1 MHKSSL
7 VTKIL
12 ALFLFAFISIF
23 SHAQSPADDSKNVK
37 IIIPWPS
44 GGANDLLGRDFAF
57 FLGEKIGKR
66 IVIDNKGG
74 ANGLIGAEAVA
85 RSIPD
90 GNTIMFHSITSHAT
104 NAILAPKL
112 PYDTFKDFAPV
123 SQIASLDLV
132 LVAHPSVPVKSISD
146 LVALD
151 KAKPRSI
158 SYASFGNGSMA
169 HLAGE
174 LLNQKSGM
182 DLQHVPY
189 KGGGPALVDT
199 LAGHVQLYFAGID
212 VALQHIQSGALVP
225 IAVTGST
232 RSSLLPNVPKIAE
245 TPGLSDYEA
254 RIYYGIWVPGGTPS
268 STVNKLYQQTSA
280 VISSP
285 AFKKKIE
292 SEGFITASNS
302 SPEKMTATMNSQIEI
317 LGKVIKQA
325 KILP

>member
-7 VTKIL
+7 ATKVL
-12 ALFLFAFISIF
+12 ALFLFAFIATF
-23 SHAQSPADDSKNVK
+23 SHAQSPADDSKTMK

-57 FLGEKIGKR
+57 FLGEKIGKK
-66 IVIDNKGG
+66 IVIDNRGG
-74 ANGLIGAEAVA
+74 ANGLIGAESVA

-132 LVAHPSVPVKSISD
+132 LVAHPSIPAKSISD

-151 KAKPRSI
+151 KAKPHSI

-189 KGGGPALVDT
+189 KGGGPALADT

-225 IAVTGST
+225 IAITGST
-232 RSSLLPNVPKIAE
+232 RSSLLPNVPTISE

-292 SEGFITASNS
+292 AEGFITVSSS
-302 SPEKMTATMNSQIEI
+302 SPEKMIATMNSQMEI
-317 LGKVIKQA
+317 LRKVIKQA

>member
-1 MHKSSL
+1 MHKSTLITKTLSL
-7 VTKIL
+7 VL
-12 ALFLFAFISIF
+12 LVFISSL
-23 SHAQSPADDSKNVK
+23 SHAQSSTDDSRTMK

-57 FLGEKIGKR
+57 FLGERIGKK

-90 GNTIMFHSITSHAT
+90 GNTMMFHSISSHAT
-104 NAILAPKL
+104 NAILVPKL
-112 PYDTFKDFAPV
+112 PYDTFKDFTPI

-132 LVAHPSVPVKSISD
+132 LVAHPGVPVKNISE
-146 LVALD
+146 LIALD
-151 KAKPRSI
+151 KAKPHSI

-189 KGGGPALVDT
+189 KGGGPALADT

-232 RSSLLPNVPKIAE
+232 RSSLLPNVPTIAE

-254 RIYYGIWVPGGTPS
+254 RIYYGLWVPGGTPA
-268 STVNKLYQQTSA
+268 STVNKLYQQTA
-280 VISSP
+280 VVISSP

-292 SEGFITASNS
+292 SEGFITVSSS
-302 SPEKMTATMNSQIEI
+302 SPEKMAATMNSQMEI

-325 KILP
+325 KISQ